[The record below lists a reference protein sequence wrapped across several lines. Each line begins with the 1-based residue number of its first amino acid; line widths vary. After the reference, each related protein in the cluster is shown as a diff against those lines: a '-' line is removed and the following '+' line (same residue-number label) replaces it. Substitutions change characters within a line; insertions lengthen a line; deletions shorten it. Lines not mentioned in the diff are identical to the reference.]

1 MLESS
6 TELGRSDLTSK
17 KLGEL
22 LLGAG
27 VLTER
32 QLEAALDLQG
42 RRGGQLGELLMSTG
56 QLTPDSLNAALSHQ
70 QGLTTEDLAE
80 AVPEPGALELLPA
93 EVALKHRVLPLMLDD
108 GRLRVAMADPFDT
121 AALNVVKMFAGG
133 AIERVYASAEAISEA
148 IGRHYGSNV
157 SRMIADLNDPE
168 GGDAGDGVEGDDQA
182 PADLATHL
190 QELAREPT
198 VVNLVNLMIHEAVE
212 SRASDIHIEPF
223 EKTLQVKYRIDGML
237 HEMSPPPK
245 HLQPAITSRI
255 KIMGGMNIAERFVP
269 QDGHIDLPTARGPVD
284 LRVSTVPTVYGE
296 SVVLRILD
304 RATAL
309 IGLDN
314 LGMPEP
320 QLSDFKKELE
330 SPHGIVLVTGP
341 TGSGKSTTLYA
352 ALTHLFRPELKILTI
367 EDPVEYRL
375 NGVNQI
381 PVNPKRG
388 LTFADGL
395 RAILRQ
401 DPDVIMVGEIRD
413 AETADIAIRSALT
426 GHLVFSTLHTND
438 AVGAVA
444 RLMDMGI
451 EPFLIASSLRGVMAQ
466 RLVRRLCQ
474 HCKQPAQPSE
484 QIVRRLGHRLEEG
497 ATFYEGGGCRECRNT
512 GYAGRM
518 GIFEVITV
526 DDELRDAIA
535 SRASTTKLIEVL
547 GDRHIP
553 MWEDGYRKAAAGQ
566 TTLSEVL
573 RVTQDV

>member
-1 MLESS
+1 MLEA
-6 TELGRSDLTSK
+6 
-17 KLGEL
+17 
-22 LLGAG
+22 GA
-27 VLTER
+27 VTER
-32 QLEAALDLQG
+32 QLEAALEVQARSGG
-42 RRGGQLGELLMSTG
+42 RLGEVLVASG
-56 QLTPDSLNAALSHQ
+56 QVAAESICLALCRQ
-70 QGLTTEDLAE
+70 QGVASEDLAE
-80 AVPEPGALELLPA
+80 AIPEADALELLPA

-108 GRLRVAMADPFDT
+108 GRLRVAMADPFDP
-121 AALNVVKMFAGG
+121 AALDLVKMFAGG
-133 AIERVYASAEAISEA
+133 VLERVHAPANAISDA

-157 SRMIADLNDPE
+157 SRMIADLNGTS
-168 GGDAGDGVEGDDQA
+168 GGAPGSSEASDHDDDS

-212 SRASDIHIEPF
+212 ARASDIHIEPF
-223 EKTLQVKYRIDGML
+223 EKSLKVKYRIDGML

-352 ALTHLFRPELKILTI
+352 ALTHLFKPELKILTI

-375 NGVNQI
+375 DGVNQI

-401 DPDVIMVGEIRD
+401 DPDVIMVGEVRD

-466 RLVRRLCQ
+466 RLVRRVCQ
-474 HCKQPAQPSE
+474 HCKQPAKPAE
-484 QIVRRLGHRLEEG
+484 QIVRRLGHRLDES
-497 ATFYEGGGCRECRNT
+497 ATFYEGVGCRECRNT
-512 GYAGRM
+512 GFAGRM

-535 SRASTTKLIEVL
+535 GRASTTTLIQVL

-566 TTLSEVL
+566 TTLAEVL

>member
-1 MLESS
+1 MSPPRKLGELLVDAGVITARQRDAALE
-6 TELGRSDLTSK
+6 TQPRRGGK

-22 LLGAG
+22 LVEAG
-27 VLTER
+27 HVDAATVITMLCQQQDIPERDPAELTIPA
-32 QLEAALDLQG
+32 AAL
-42 RRGGQLGELLMSTG
+42 EM
-56 QLTPDSLNAALSHQ
+56 
-70 QGLTTEDLAE
+70 
-80 AVPEPGALELLPA
+80 LPA
-93 EVALKHRVLPLMLDD
+93 EVALKHRVLPIALDGD
-108 GRLRVAMADPFDT
+108 TLAVAMADPFD
-121 AALNVVKMFAGG
+121 AAARGVVKMFSGG
-133 AIERVYASAEAISEA
+133 RVEVFYAPADALNDA
-148 IGRHYGSNV
+148 LGRHYGSNA
-157 SRMIADLNDPE
+157 SRMIAGLTPGSSAADASNGTPD
-168 GGDAGDGVEGDDQA
+168 GGDGSGGGGEISGGDLEM
-182 PADLATHL
+182 HL
-190 QELAREPT
+190 QALAREPS
-198 VVNLVNLMIHEAVE
+198 VVNLVNLLIHEAVDA
-212 SRASDIHIEPF
+212 RASDIHIEPF
-223 EKTLQVKYRIDGML
+223 EKMLKVKYRIDGML

-284 LRVSTVPTVYGE
+284 LRVATVPTVYGE

-320 QLSDFKKELE
+320 QLTDFKKELD

-352 ALTHLFRPELKILTI
+352 ALTHLFKPELKILTI

-375 NGVNQI
+375 DGVNQI

-444 RLMDMGI
+444 RLIDMGI

-466 RLVRRLCQ
+466 RLVRRVCQ
-474 HCKQPAQPSE
+474 HCKQPAKPSE
-484 QIVRRLGHRLEEG
+484 SIVRRLGHRLDEH
-497 ATFYEGGGCRECRNT
+497 ATFFEGVGCRSCRQT
-512 GYAGRM
+512 GFAGRM

-526 DDELRDAIA
+526 DDPLREAIA
-535 SRASTTKLIEVL
+535 DRASTTKLIQVL
-547 GDRHIP
+547 GQRHIP

-566 TTLSEVL
+566 TTLAEVM

>member
-1 MLESS
+1 MLEA
-6 TELGRSDLTSK
+6 
-17 KLGEL
+17 
-22 LLGAG
+22 GA
-27 VLTER
+27 VTER
-32 QLEAALDLQG
+32 QLEAALEAQTRTG
-42 RRGGQLGELLMSTG
+42 ERLGELLIASG
-56 QLTPDSLNAALSHQ
+56 QVAAESVCLALCRQ
-70 QGLTTEDLAE
+70 QGVPSEDLAE
-80 AVPEPGALELLPA
+80 AIPEADALELLPA
-93 EVALKHRVLPLMLDD
+93 EVALKHRVLPLMLD
-108 GRLRVAMADPFDT
+108 GGKLRVAMADPFDA
-121 AALNVVKMFAGG
+121 AALDMVKMFAGG
-133 AIERVYASAEAISEA
+133 VLERVHAPANAVNDA
-148 IGRHYGSNV
+148 IGLHYGSNV
-157 SRMIADLNDPE
+157 SRMIADLNAPAPGSGEARDLNDE
-168 GGDAGDGVEGDDQA
+168 S

-212 SRASDIHIEPF
+212 ARASDIHIEPF
-223 EKTLQVKYRIDGML
+223 EKSLKVKYRIDGML

-269 QDGHIDLPTARGPVD
+269 QDGHIDLPTVRGPVD

-352 ALTHLFRPELKILTI
+352 ALTHLFKPELKILTI

-375 NGVNQI
+375 DGVNQI

-401 DPDVIMVGEIRD
+401 DPDVIMVGEVRD

-466 RLVRRLCQ
+466 RLVRRVCQ
-474 HCKQPAQPSE
+474 HCKQPAKPAE
-484 QIVRRLGHRLEEG
+484 QIVRRLGHRLDES
-497 ATFYEGGGCRECRNT
+497 ATFYEGVGCRECRNT
-512 GYAGRM
+512 GFAGRM

-535 SRASTTKLIEVL
+535 GRASTTKLIQVL

-566 TTLSEVL
+566 TTLAEVL

>member
-1 MLESS
+1 MLIEAGVITPQQLDAALEAQTRSG
-6 TELGRSDLTSK
+6 GR
-17 KLGEL
+17 LGEL
-22 LLGAG
+22 LIASGQA
-27 VLTER
+27 TA
-32 QLEAALDLQG
+32 EAVCSALC
-42 RRGGQLGELLMSTG
+42 R
-56 QLTPDSLNAALSHQ
+56 Q
-70 QGLTTEDLAE
+70 QGIAPIDLAE
-80 AVPEPGALELLPA
+80 AVPEAEALELLPA
-93 EVALKHRVLPLMLDD
+93 EVALKHRVLPLGFTD
-108 GRLRVAMADPFDT
+108 GRLHVAMADPFDGT
-121 AALNVVKMFAGG
+121 ACDVVKMFTGG
-133 AIERVYASAEAISEA
+133 AVERLFAPADAVGDA
-148 IGRHYGSNV
+148 IGKHYGSNV
-157 SRMIADLNDPE
+157 SRMIADLNGESEAASEIDLEDESP
-168 GGDAGDGVEGDDQA
+168 V
-182 PADLATHL
+182 DLASHL
-190 QELAREPT
+190 QALAREPT

-212 SRASDIHIEPF
+212 ARASDIHIEPF
-223 EKTLQVKYRIDGML
+223 EKTLKVKYRIDGML

-284 LRVSTVPTVYGE
+284 LRVATVPTVYGE

-375 NGVNQI
+375 DGVNQI

-466 RLVRRLCQ
+466 RLVRRVCQ

-484 QIVRRLGHRLEEG
+484 TIVRRLGHRLEEH
-497 ATFYEGGGCRECRNT
+497 ATFYEGAGCRECRNT
-512 GYAGRM
+512 GFAGRM
-518 GIFEVITV
+518 GIFEVVTV

-535 SRASTTKLIEVL
+535 GRATTSKLIQVL
-547 GDRHIP
+547 GERHVP

-566 TTLSEVL
+566 TTLAEVL

>member
-1 MLESS
+1 MIHSTLESDARTAS
-6 TELGRSDLTSK
+6 PTRLGELLVAAGAITARQLDAALDAQPRSEQR
-17 KLGEL
+17 LGEL
-22 LLGAG
+22 LLA
-27 VLTER
+27 
-32 QLEAALDLQG
+32 
-42 RRGGQLGELLMSTG
+42 TG
-56 QLTPDSLNAALSHQ
+56 QLDASALTAALCRQ
-70 QGLTTEDLAE
+70 RG
-80 AVPEPGALELLPA
+80 VPTQELDDVAPDGETLDVLPA
-93 EVALKHRVLPLMLDD
+93 EVALKHRVLPLSFEG
-108 GRLRVAMADPFDT
+108 GRLRVAMADPFDH
-121 AALNVVKMFAGG
+121 AALDVVRMFAGG
-133 AIERVYASAEAISEA
+133 SFGVVYAPAAAIEQA
-148 IGRHYGSNV
+148 IGKHYGSNV
-157 SRMIADLNDPE
+157 SRMIADLNAPDSAEAE
-168 GGDAGDGVEGDDQA
+168 GGELDEDS
-182 PADLATHL
+182 PIDLASHL
-190 QELAREPT
+190 QALAREPT
-198 VVNLVNLMIHEAVE
+198 VVNLVNLMIHEAVDA
-212 SRASDIHIEPF
+212 RASDIHIEPF
-223 EKTLQVKYRIDGML
+223 EKSLKIKYRIDGML

-245 HLQPAITSRI
+245 HLQQAITSRI

-284 LRVSTVPTVYGE
+284 LRVATVPTVYGE

-375 NGVNQI
+375 DGVNQI

-444 RLMDMGI
+444 RLIDMGI
-451 EPFLIASSLRGVMAQ
+451 EPFLIANSLRGVMAQ
-466 RLVRRLCQ
+466 RLVRRVCQ
-474 HCKQPAQPSE
+474 HCKQPARPGE
-484 QIVRRLGHRLEEG
+484 QIVRRLGHRLHEH
-497 ATFYEGGGCRECRNT
+497 ATFYEGVGCRECRNT
-512 GYAGRM
+512 GFAGRM

-526 DDELRDAIA
+526 DDALRDAISA
-535 SRASTTKLIEVL
+535 RHSTTKLIEVL
-547 GDRHIP
+547 GDQHVP

-566 TTLSEVL
+566 TTLAEVL

>member
-1 MLESS
+1 MGELLVAAGSITPRQLDAALEAQPAS
-6 TELGRSDLTSK
+6 EQR
-17 KLGEL
+17 LGEL
-22 LLGAG
+22 L
-27 VLTER
+27 VK
-32 QLEAALDLQG
+32 
-42 RRGGQLGELLMSTG
+42 TG
-56 QLTPDSLNAALSHQ
+56 QLDGTALTAALCRQ
-70 QGLTTEDLAE
+70 QGVPRQELDE
-80 AVPEPGALELLPA
+80 AQPGQDALDVLPA
-93 EVALKHRVLPLMLDD
+93 EVAVKHRMLPVGFEA
-108 GRLRVAMADPFDT
+108 GRLRVAMADPFDRS
-121 AALNVVKMFAGG
+121 ALDVAKIFAGG
-133 AIERVYASAEAISEA
+133 AVEVVYAPADAVERA
-148 IGRHYGSNV
+148 IGKHYGSNV
-157 SRMIADLNDPE
+157 SRMIADLNAPPGSSESD
-168 GGDAGDGVEGDDQA
+168 GDALDEES
-182 PADLATHL
+182 PADLASHL
-190 QELAREPT
+190 QALAREPT

-212 SRASDIHIEPF
+212 ARASDIHIEPF
-223 EKTLQVKYRIDGML
+223 EKSLKVKYRIDGML

-245 HLQPAITSRI
+245 HLQQAITSRL

-284 LRVSTVPTVYGE
+284 LRVATVPTVYGE

-375 NGVNQI
+375 DGVNQI

-401 DPDVIMVGEIRD
+401 DPDVIMVGEVRD

-444 RLMDMGI
+444 RLIDMGI

-466 RLVRRLCQ
+466 RLVRRVCQ

-484 QIVRRLGHRLEEG
+484 QIVRRLGHRLEEH
-497 ATFYEGGGCRECRNT
+497 ATFYEGAGCRECRNT
-512 GYAGRM
+512 GFAGRM

-526 DDELRDAIA
+526 DDTLREAIA
-535 SRASTTKLIEVL
+535 GRASTTKLIEVL

-566 TTLSEVL
+566 TTLAEVL
-573 RVTQDV
+573 RVTQDVG

>member
-1 MLESS
+1 MLIDAGVV
-6 TELGRSDLTSK
+6 TEQRLTAALKAQSLTGDR
-17 KLGEL
+17 LGE
-22 LLGAG
+22 
-27 VLTER
+27 VLV
-32 QLEAALDLQG
+32 ASGYA
-42 RRGGQLGELLMSTG
+42 S
-56 QLTPDSLNAALSHQ
+56 
-70 QGLTTEDLAE
+70 AE
-80 AVPEPGALELLPA
+80 AVTAALAQQRGLPTENLDEVVPEAEALDVLPA
-93 EVALKHRVLPLMLDD
+93 EVALKHRVLPLSADD
-108 GRLRVAMADPFDT
+108 TKLRVVMADPFDEE
-121 AALNVVKMFAGG
+121 ALNVVKMFAGR
-133 AIERVYASAEAISEA
+133 ALERAYAPAPSVIDAL
-148 IGRHYGSNV
+148 GKYYGSNA
-157 SRMIADLNDPE
+157 SRMIADLNGTAE
-168 GGDAGDGVEGDDQA
+168 DAASADENAGLDDA
-182 PADLATHL
+182 SPADLATHL
-190 QELAREPT
+190 QELAREPS
-198 VVNLVNLMIHEAVE
+198 VVNLVNLLIHEAVD

-223 EKTLQVKYRIDGML
+223 EKSLKVKYRIDGML

-245 HLQPAITSRI
+245 HLQPAITSRL

-269 QDGHIDLPTARGPVD
+269 QDGHIDLATARGPVD
-284 LRVSTVPTVYGE
+284 LRVATVPTVYGE

-314 LGMPEP
+314 LGMPGP
-320 QLSDFKKELE
+320 QLADFKKELE

-352 ALTHLFRPELKILTI
+352 ALTHLLKPELKILTI

-375 NGVNQI
+375 DGVNQI

-413 AETADIAIRSALT
+413 GETADIAIRSALT

-444 RLMDMGI
+444 RLLDMGI

-466 RLVRRLCQ
+466 RLVRRVCQ

-484 QIVRRLGHRLEEG
+484 SIVRRLGHRLDEH
-497 ATFYEGGGCRECRNT
+497 ATFYEGVGCRECRNT
-512 GYAGRM
+512 GFAGRM

-526 DDELRDAIA
+526 DDDLREAIA
-535 SRASTTKLIEVL
+535 RRSSTTELIQVL
-547 GDRHIP
+547 GERHIP
-553 MWEDGYRKAAAGQ
+553 MWEDGYQKAAAGQ

>member
-1 MLESS
+1 MDAGAVTARQRDAALEAQQRG
-6 TELGRSDLTSK
+6 TG

-22 LLGAG
+22 LVESGQADASA
-27 VLTER
+27 VT
-32 QLEAALDLQG
+32 AALC
-42 RRGGQLGELLMSTG
+42 R
-56 QLTPDSLNAALSHQ
+56 Q
-70 QGLTTEDLAE
+70 QGIEQIDLAE
-80 AVPEPGALELLPA
+80 VTASAEALDVVPA
-93 EVALKHRVLPLMLDD
+93 EVALKHRVLPLALRE
-108 GRLRVAMADPFDT
+108 GKLRVAMADPFDE
-121 AALNVVKMFAGG
+121 AARGVVKMFAGG
-133 AIERVYASAEAISEA
+133 AVEPVFAPTHAVNDA

-157 SRMIADLNDPE
+157 SRMIADLNAPPGSPAPGSLAGE
-168 GGDAGDGVEGDDQA
+168 GDAGENDA
-182 PADLATHL
+182 PADLATYL

-198 VVNLVNLMIHEAVE
+198 VVNLVNLLIHEAVE
-212 SRASDIHIEPF
+212 ARASDIHIEPF
-223 EKTLQVKYRIDGML
+223 EKSLKVKYRIDGML

-284 LRVSTVPTVYGE
+284 LRVATVPTVYGE

-320 QLSDFKKELE
+320 QLTDFKKELD

-352 ALTHLFRPELKILTI
+352 ALTHLFKPELKILTI

-375 NGVNQI
+375 DGVNQI

-401 DPDVIMVGEIRD
+401 DPDVIMVGEVRD

-444 RLMDMGI
+444 RLIDMGI

-466 RLVRRLCQ
+466 RLVRRVCQ
-474 HCKQPAQPSE
+474 HCKKPAKPSE
-484 QIVRRLGHRLEEG
+484 TIVRRLGHRLEEH
-497 ATFYEGGGCRECRNT
+497 ATFYEGAGCRECRQT
-512 GYAGRM
+512 GFAGRM

-526 DDELRDAIA
+526 DDELREAIA
-535 SRASTTKLIEVL
+535 ARASTTKLIQVL
-547 GDRHIP
+547 GEKHIP

-566 TTLSEVL
+566 TTLAEVL

>member
-1 MLESS
+1 MNPPAETHSPPS
-6 TELGRSDLTSK
+6 PAAGGRSESETDATPGHAGAAATLETSAPD
-17 KLGEL
+17 GE
-22 LLGAG
+22 G
-27 VLTER
+27 
-32 QLEAALDLQG
+32 LDLASVQV
-42 RRGGQLGELLMSTG
+42 E
-56 QLTPDSLNAALSHQ
+56 PDVLAL
-70 QGLTTEDLAE
+70 
-80 AVPEPGALELLPA
+80 VPA
-93 EVALKHRVLPLMLDD
+93 EVAAKHLTLPLAWQSEPTRGLK
-108 GRLRVAMADPFDT
+108 RLRVAMADPTD
-121 AALNVVKMFAGG
+121 AAAREVIGVFACAPLEPVAAPLG
-133 AIERVYASAEAISEA
+133 ELQEA

-157 SRMIADLNDPE
+157 SRMIAHL
-168 GGDAGDGVEGDDQA
+168 GDDEAVDETGEGDS

-190 QELAREPT
+190 QALAREPT

-212 SRASDIHIEPF
+212 ARASDIHIEPF
-223 EKTLQVKYRIDGML
+223 EKSLKVKYRIDGML

-269 QDGHIDLPTARGPVD
+269 QDGHIDVPTTRGPVD

-309 IGLDN
+309 IGLEK
-314 LGMPEP
+314 LGLPEP
-320 QLSDFKKELE
+320 QLSHFKHELE

-352 ALTHLFRPELKILTI
+352 ALNHLFRPELKILTI

-375 NGVNQI
+375 DGVNQI

-438 AVGAVA
+438 AIGAVA

-451 EPFLIASSLRGVMAQ
+451 EPFLIASSLRAVMAQ
-466 RLVRRLCQ
+466 RLVRRLCPR
-474 HCKQPAQPSE
+474 CKTPAEPSE
-484 QIVRRLGHRLEEG
+484 SIVRRLGHRLESG
-497 ATFYEGGGCRECRNT
+497 QQFYEGGGCRECRQT
-512 GYAGRM
+512 GYVGRM

-526 DDELRDAIA
+526 DDDLRQAI
-535 SRASTTKLIEVL
+535 SERASTGRLLQVL
-547 GDRHIP
+547 GERHLP
-553 MWEDGYRKAAAGQ
+553 MWEDGYQKAAAGQ
-566 TTLSEVL
+566 TTLAEVL
-573 RVTQDV
+573 RVTQDI